1 MINNP
6 VKKLT
11 TYYILIITI
20 LCILVSSVIY
30 LNVEKRSED
39 ALKQIESKLELKFD
53 TNDPRYLK
61 RVQYAEESVKNFQK
75 RSILNLTLLNLA
87 IITIIGTIAYF
98 FAKKT
103 LKPVEESIR
112 KQKDFISNV
121 THELKTPLT
130 ALKSTFEVSL
140 RSKESN
146 LSDTIKSGIE
156 EVDKMNQLIDEFL
169 KLSSL
174 DSKNTEIK
182 KVEIN
187 LDSLI
192 DEITHKN
199 IFKIKTKEL
208 EIIKNLNFKII
219 QTDKF
224 LFTELISII
233 FDNAIKF
240 NKQKGTI
247 EIKTYKQNGQDVI
260 SISDTGL
267 GINQD
272 IKDKIFERFY
282 KEDSSRIQA
291 EGYGVGL
298 SLADEISKLLNC
310 EIEVESEKEKGTKFN
325 LKFSAIFKN

>member
-30 LNVEKRSED
+30 LNIEKRSED

-53 TNDPRYLK
+53 TNDSKYLK

-75 RSILNLTLLNLA
+75 RLILNLTLLNIV
-87 IITIIGTIAYF
+87 IISIIGTIAYF

-130 ALKSTFEVSL
+130 ALKSTFEISL

-156 EVDKMNQLIDEFL
+156 EVDKLNQLIDEFL

-182 KVEIN
+182 NEELN
-187 LDSLI
+187 LDLLI
-192 DEITHKN
+192 DDIANKN

-208 EIIKNLNFKII
+208 RIIKNLNFKII
-219 QTDKF
+219 KSDKF

-240 NKQKGTI
+240 NKQHGTI
-247 EIKTYKQNGQDVI
+247 EIKSYKQNGQDVI

-267 GINQD
+267 GIDQH

-282 KEDSSRIQA
+282 KEDSSRIQT

-310 EIEVESEKEKGTKFN
+310 EIEVESEKEKGTQFN
-325 LKFSAIFKN
+325 LKFSAIFKK